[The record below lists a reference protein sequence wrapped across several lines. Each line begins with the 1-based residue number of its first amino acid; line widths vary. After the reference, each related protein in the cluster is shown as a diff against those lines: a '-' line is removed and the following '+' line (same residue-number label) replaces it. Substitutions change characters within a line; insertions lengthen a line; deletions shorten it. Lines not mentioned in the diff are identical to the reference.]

1 MKLIKEVETNSSIK
15 SMSIYKLDDE
25 ESKKYNA
32 KFVLLGAVFS
42 DEELQAAGID
52 NLLYDVKFNSDEGF
66 FETEKE
72 ALLYAN
78 CVQLQI
84 KLDRLIR
91 SIIELNKF
99 TKNMQYLHSYVKLRK
114 CGDL

>member
-52 NLLYDVKFNSDEGF
+52 NLLYDVKFNSNEGF

-72 ALLYAN
+72 ALLYAY
-78 CVQLQI
+78 CVQMKI
-84 KLDRLIR
+84 KIEYLTKTIAGLSKSAR
-91 SIIELNKF
+91 SSTPDF
-99 TKNMQYLHSYVKLRK
+99 TKLRK
-114 CGDL
+114 DGDM